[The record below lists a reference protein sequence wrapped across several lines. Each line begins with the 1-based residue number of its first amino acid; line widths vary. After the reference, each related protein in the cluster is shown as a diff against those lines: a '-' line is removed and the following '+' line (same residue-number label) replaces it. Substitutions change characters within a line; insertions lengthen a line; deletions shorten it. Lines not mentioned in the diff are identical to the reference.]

1 MSESI
6 QAAGSAKEQT
16 QTEVKRITSNIRD
29 LGVGAAEL
37 ASRLSSLKY
46 RLQGIQDDAE
56 VASDAPEPVRNDL
69 EELDY
74 QLSLIRNNFN
84 QIDIHIGHLERI

>member
-6 QAAGSAKEQT
+6 QATGSAKSEL
-16 QTEVKRITSNIRD
+16 TEVKRITTNIRD
-29 LGVGAAEL
+29 LGTGLAEL

-46 RLQGIQDDAE
+46 RLQGIQDDSE

-69 EELDY
+69 EELDHQII
-74 QLSLIRNNFN
+74 QLRNTMNLI
-84 QIDIHIGHLERI
+84 DVHTSHLEKL

>member
-1 MSESI
+1 MSES
-6 QAAGSAKEQT
+6 QLAASTAKSEL
-16 QTEVKRITSNIRD
+16 TEVKRITGNVRD
-29 LGVGAAEL
+29 LVAGAIDL
-37 ASRLSSLKY
+37 SGRLSALKY
-46 RLQGIQDDAE
+46 RLSGIQDDAE